1 MTLFAFSRG
10 QACVYAELPPT
21 LQPCAIAAMAPPA
34 DRLRTAGWSGL
45 IYLLGTAA
53 LFAISA
59 LAPPPIRIPIHP
71 TGPDRIVVFDPPF
84 VPPSILQAPAA
95 PLGQGGQGDASL
107 PVPALV
113 PVTNLDAPATTMPTV
128 DRSGERPGPGHGTT
142 LLANAPQAASN
153 PGLSTA
159 PRVHD
164 FSMTGLEVVR
174 KVEPSYPT
182 LARLS
187 RIQGTVVLLMTVD
200 EAGLPT
206 QVQVL
211 EGHAALQD
219 AAVRAAR
226 QWRFVPARLEGRPV
240 VASFRLTLKFALR

>member
-1 MTLFAFSRG
+1 
-10 QACVYAELPPT
+10 
-21 LQPCAIAAMAPPA
+21 
-34 DRLRTAGWSGL
+34 
-45 IYLLGTAA
+45 
-53 LFAISA
+53 
-59 LAPPPIRIPIHP
+59 
-71 TGPDRIVVFDPPF
+71 
-84 VPPSILQAPAA
+84 
-95 PLGQGGQGDASL
+95 
-107 PVPALV
+107 
-113 PVTNLDAPATTMPTV
+113 
-128 DRSGERPGPGHGTT
+128 
-142 LLANAPQAASN
+142 
-153 PGLSTA
+153 
-159 PRVHD
+159 
-164 FSMTGLEVVR
+164 MTGLEVVR